1 MSEIENKVEELETEV
16 SEANGQDA
24 PTKNSVKGEP
34 MKKVDGAGYEDIGGE
49 TTDNPEGKIDNA
61 KKVKKD
67 STAPTKGA
75 GSAET
80 APHAQGSSKVKEP
93 LAAGDEVNHDG
104 EDISE
109 AEHDGKKE
117 GMHEMPKTK
126 AGMIQ
131 AMYDK
136 MKEMKKDD
144 MAKEYKHIM
153 AKLDMK
159 AGYHEGMHD
168 KEDEE
173 EKKKEEASKKEAI
186 EKRVKDIDVKEDVNA
201 LVSGESELSE
211 EFKTKA
217 ATVFEAAVKS
227 KVKAEIERLED
238 NYASELEES
247 KSSMKEDMVQKVDNY
262 LNYVVEEWVKDNE
275 LAIERG
281 IKGEI
286 AEDFIGGLKQL
297 FEDHYI
303 DIPDEKYDILEA
315 QAKEIDELKAKVNSE
330 VEKNVNLKKENA
342 DLTRGDIFEEVS
354 ETMADTQKEKFKGLT
369 ENVDF
374 EDADDYKKKL
384 ETIKESY
391 FASEAKPA
399 ETNVDTTSSNSGT
412 VDPSDLSDTMA
423 KYTAAITRTKNI
435 KINKGE

>member
-16 SEANGQDA
+16 SEANGQAA
-24 PTKNSVKGEP
+24 PTANAVKGEP
-34 MKKVDGAGYEDIGGE
+34 MKKVDGAIEDIGGE
-49 TTDNPEGKIDNA
+49 TTDNPEGKITNA

-67 STAPTKGA
+67 GSAPTKGA
-75 GSAET
+75 GAAET
-80 APHAQGSSKVKEP
+80 APQSMGSSKIKEP
-93 LAAGDEVNHDG
+93 LAAGDEVDHDG

-109 AEHDGKKE
+109 AEKQEMAK
-117 GMHEMPKTK
+117 MEMPKTK
-126 AGMIQ
+126 AGMMQ

-136 MKEMKKDD
+136 MKEMKKDKL
-144 MAKEYKHIM
+144 MASYNKIM
-153 AKLDMK
+153 SQMDDMK
-159 AGYHEGMHD
+159 KEAMD
-168 KEDEE
+168 SEDEE

-201 LVSGESELSE
+201 LVSGESELSD

-227 KVKAEIERLED
+227 KVKVEIERLEE

-247 KSSMKEDMVQKVDNY
+247 KSSLKEDMVQKVDNY

-330 VEKNVNLKKENA
+330 VEKNVSLKKENA

>member
-67 STAPTKGA
+67 GSAPTKGA
-75 GSAET
+75 GAAET
-80 APHAQGSSKVKEP
+80 APQSMGSSKIKEP

-104 EDISE
+104 DDISE
-109 AEHDGKKE
+109 AGHDGKKE

-126 AGMIQ
+126 AGMLQ

-153 AKLDMK
+153 ATLDMK

-330 VEKNVNLKKENA
+330 VEKNVSLKKENA

>member
-16 SEANGQDA
+16 SEANGQYA

-126 AGMIQ
+126 AGMLQ

-330 VEKNVNLKKENA
+330 VEKNVSLKKENA

>member
-34 MKKVDGAGYEDIGGE
+34 MKKVDGAIEDIGGE
-49 TTDNPEGKIDNA
+49 TTDNPEGKITNA

-67 STAPTKGA
+67 GSAPTKGA
-75 GSAET
+75 GAAET
-80 APHAQGSSKVKEP
+80 APQSMGSSKIKEP

-104 EDISE
+104 DDISE
-109 AEHDGKKE
+109 AGHDGKKE

-126 AGMIQ
+126 AGMLQ

-330 VEKNVNLKKENA
+330 VEKNVSLKKENA
-342 DLTRGDIFEEVS
+342 DLTKGDIFEEVS

>member
-1 MSEIENKVEELETEV
+1 MSEIENKVEELATEV

-49 TTDNPEGKIDNA
+49 TTDNPEGKIDNS

-67 STAPTKGA
+67 ATAPTKGA

-80 APHAQGSSKVKEP
+80 APVAQGSSKIKEP
-93 LAAGDEVNHDG
+93 LAAGDNVEHEGD
-104 EDISE
+104 DIAE

-201 LVSGESELSE
+201 LVSGESELSD

-227 KVKAEIERLED
+227 KVKVEIERLEE

-247 KSSMKEDMVQKVDNY
+247 KSSLKEDMVQKVDNY

-330 VEKNVNLKKENA
+330 VEKNVSLKKENA

>member
-34 MKKVDGAGYEDIGGE
+34 MKKVDGAGFEDVGGE

-109 AEHDGKKE
+109 AEKQEMAK
-117 GMHEMPKTK
+117 MEMPKTK
-126 AGMIQ
+126 AGMMQ

-136 MKEMKKDD
+136 MKEMKKDKL
-144 MAKEYKHIM
+144 MASYNKIM
-153 AKLDMK
+153 SQMDDMK
-159 AGYHEGMHD
+159 KEAMD
-168 KEDEE
+168 PEDEE

-201 LVSGESELSE
+201 LVSGESELSD

-227 KVKAEIERLED
+227 KVKVEIERLEE

-315 QAKEIDELKAKVNSE
+315 QANEIDELKAKVNSE
-330 VEKNVNLKKENA
+330 VEKNVSLKKENA

>member
-34 MKKVDGAGYEDIGGE
+34 MKKVDGAGYEDVGGE

-126 AGMIQ
+126 AGMMQ

-136 MKEMKKDD
+136 MKEMKKDKL
-144 MAKEYKHIM
+144 MASYNKIM
-153 AKLDMK
+153 SQMDDMK
-159 AGYHEGMHD
+159 KEAMD
-168 KEDEE
+168 PEDEE

>member
-34 MKKVDGAGYEDIGGE
+34 MKKVDGAGFEDVGGE

-126 AGMIQ
+126 AGMLQ

-330 VEKNVNLKKENA
+330 VEKNVSLKKENA

>member
-16 SEANGQDA
+16 SEANGQAA
-24 PTKNSVKGEP
+24 PTANAVKGEP
-34 MKKVDGAGYEDIGGE
+34 MKKVDGAIEDIGGE
-49 TTDNPEGKIDNA
+49 TTDNPEGKITNA

-67 STAPTKGA
+67 GSAPTKGA
-75 GSAET
+75 GAAET
-80 APHAQGSSKVKEP
+80 APQSMGSSKIKEP
-93 LAAGDEVNHDG
+93 LAAGDEVDHDG

-126 AGMIQ
+126 AGMLQ

-136 MKEMKKDD
+136 MKEMKKDKL
-144 MAKEYKHIM
+144 MASYNKIM
-153 AKLDMK
+153 SQMDDMK
-159 AGYHEGMHD
+159 KEAMD
-168 KEDEE
+168 SEDEE

-201 LVSGESELSE
+201 LVSGESELSD

-227 KVKAEIERLED
+227 KVKVEIERLEE

-247 KSSMKEDMVQKVDNY
+247 KSSLKEDMVQKVDNY

-330 VEKNVNLKKENA
+330 VEKNVSLKKENA

>member
-201 LVSGESELSE
+201 LVSGESELSD

-227 KVKAEIERLED
+227 KVKVEIERLEE

-330 VEKNVNLKKENA
+330 VEKNVSLKKENA

>member
-16 SEANGQDA
+16 SEANGQAA
-24 PTKNSVKGEP
+24 PTANAVKGEP
-34 MKKVDGAGYEDIGGE
+34 MKKVDGAIEDIGGE
-49 TTDNPEGKIDNA
+49 TTDNPEGKITNA

-67 STAPTKGA
+67 GSAPTKGA
-75 GSAET
+75 GAAET
-80 APHAQGSSKVKEP
+80 APQSMGSSKIKEP
-93 LAAGDEVNHDG
+93 LAAGDEVDHDG

-109 AEHDGKKE
+109 AEKQEMAK
-117 GMHEMPKTK
+117 MEMPKTK
-126 AGMIQ
+126 AGMMQ

-136 MKEMKKDD
+136 MKEMKKDKL
-144 MAKEYKHIM
+144 MASYNKIM
-153 AKLDMK
+153 SQMDDMK
-159 AGYHEGMHD
+159 KEAMD
-168 KEDEE
+168 PEDEE

-201 LVSGESELSE
+201 LVSGESELSD

-227 KVKAEIERLED
+227 KVKVEIERLEE

-330 VEKNVNLKKENA
+330 VEKNVSLKKENA

>member
-16 SEANGQDA
+16 SEANGQAA
-24 PTKNSVKGEP
+24 PTANAVKGEP
-34 MKKVDGAGYEDIGGE
+34 MKKVDGAIEDIGGE
-49 TTDNPEGKIDNA
+49 TTDNPEGKITNA

-67 STAPTKGA
+67 SSAPTKGA
-75 GSAET
+75 GAAET
-80 APHAQGSSKVKEP
+80 APQSMGSSKIKEP
-93 LAAGDEVNHDG
+93 LAAGDEVDHDG

-109 AEHDGKKE
+109 AEKQEMAK
-117 GMHEMPKTK
+117 MEMPKTK
-126 AGMIQ
+126 AGMMQ

-136 MKEMKKDD
+136 MKEMKKDKL
-144 MAKEYKHIM
+144 MASYNKIM
-153 AKLDMK
+153 SQMDDMK
-159 AGYHEGMHD
+159 KEAMD
-168 KEDEE
+168 SEDEE

-201 LVSGESELSE
+201 LVSGESELSD

-227 KVKAEIERLED
+227 KVKVEIERLEE

-247 KSSMKEDMVQKVDNY
+247 KSSLKEDMVQKVDNY

-330 VEKNVNLKKENA
+330 VEKNVSLKKENA

>member
-1 MSEIENKVEELETEV
+1 MSEIENKVEELATEV

-49 TTDNPEGKIDNA
+49 TTDNPEGKIDNS

-67 STAPTKGA
+67 ATAPTKGA

-80 APHAQGSSKVKEP
+80 APVAQGSSKIKEP
-93 LAAGDEVNHDG
+93 LAAGDNVEHEGD
-104 EDISE
+104 DIAE

-247 KSSMKEDMVQKVDNY
+247 KSSLKEDMVQKVDNY

-330 VEKNVNLKKENA
+330 VEKNVSLKKENA

>member
-34 MKKVDGAGYEDIGGE
+34 MKKVDGAGYEDVGGE

-109 AEHDGKKE
+109 AEKQEMAK
-117 GMHEMPKTK
+117 MEMPKTK
-126 AGMIQ
+126 AGMMQ

-136 MKEMKKDD
+136 MKEMKKDKL
-144 MAKEYKHIM
+144 MASYNKIM
-153 AKLDMK
+153 SQMDDMK
-159 AGYHEGMHD
+159 KEAMD
-168 KEDEE
+168 PEDEE

-201 LVSGESELSE
+201 LVSGESELSD

-227 KVKAEIERLED
+227 KVKVEIERLEE

>member
-34 MKKVDGAGYEDIGGE
+34 MKKVDGAGFEDVGGE

-109 AEHDGKKE
+109 AEKQEMAK
-117 GMHEMPKTK
+117 MEMPKTK
-126 AGMIQ
+126 AGMMQ

-136 MKEMKKDD
+136 MKEMKKDKL
-144 MAKEYKHIM
+144 MASYNKIM
-153 AKLDMK
+153 SQMDDMK
-159 AGYHEGMHD
+159 KEAMD
-168 KEDEE
+168 PEDEE

-201 LVSGESELSE
+201 LVSGESELSD

-227 KVKAEIERLED
+227 KVKVEIERLEE

-247 KSSMKEDMVQKVDNY
+247 KSSLKEDMVQKVDNY

-330 VEKNVNLKKENA
+330 VEKNVSLKKENA

>member
-1 MSEIENKVEELETEV
+1 MSEIENKVEELATEV

-49 TTDNPEGKIDNA
+49 TTDNPEGKIDNS

-67 STAPTKGA
+67 ATAPTKGA

-80 APHAQGSSKVKEP
+80 APVAQGSSKIKEP
-93 LAAGDEVNHDG
+93 LAAGDNVEHEGD
-104 EDISE
+104 DIAE

-330 VEKNVNLKKENA
+330 VEKNVSLKKENA

>member
-34 MKKVDGAGYEDIGGE
+34 MKKVDGAGYEDVGGE

-109 AEHDGKKE
+109 AEKQEMAK
-117 GMHEMPKTK
+117 MEMPKTK
-126 AGMIQ
+126 AGMMQ

-136 MKEMKKDD
+136 MKEMKKDKL
-144 MAKEYKHIM
+144 MASYNKIM
-153 AKLDMK
+153 SQMDDMK
-159 AGYHEGMHD
+159 KEAMD
-168 KEDEE
+168 PEDEE

-201 LVSGESELSE
+201 LVSGESELSD

>member
-34 MKKVDGAGYEDIGGE
+34 MKKVDGAIEDIGGE
-49 TTDNPEGKIDNA
+49 TTDNPEGKITNA

-67 STAPTKGA
+67 GSAPTKGA
-75 GSAET
+75 GAAET
-80 APHAQGSSKVKEP
+80 APQSMGSSKIKEP
-93 LAAGDEVNHDG
+93 LAAGDEVDHDG

-109 AEHDGKKE
+109 AEKQEMAK
-117 GMHEMPKTK
+117 MEMPKTK
-126 AGMIQ
+126 AGMMQ

-136 MKEMKKDD
+136 MKEMKKDKL
-144 MAKEYKHIM
+144 MASYNKIM
-153 AKLDMK
+153 SQMDDMK
-159 AGYHEGMHD
+159 KEAMD
-168 KEDEE
+168 PEDEE

-201 LVSGESELSE
+201 LVSGESELSD

-227 KVKAEIERLED
+227 KVKVEIERLEE

-247 KSSMKEDMVQKVDNY
+247 KSSLKEDMVQKVDNY

-330 VEKNVNLKKENA
+330 VEKNVSLKKENA

>member
-34 MKKVDGAGYEDIGGE
+34 MKKVDGAGYEDVGGE

-109 AEHDGKKE
+109 AEKQEMAK
-117 GMHEMPKTK
+117 MEMPKTK
-126 AGMIQ
+126 AGMMQ

-136 MKEMKKDD
+136 MKEMKKDKL
-144 MAKEYKHIM
+144 MASYNKIM
-153 AKLDMK
+153 SQMDDMK
-159 AGYHEGMHD
+159 KEAMD
-168 KEDEE
+168 PEDEE

-201 LVSGESELSE
+201 LVSGESELSD

-227 KVKAEIERLED
+227 KVKVEIERLEE

-330 VEKNVNLKKENA
+330 VEKNVSLKKENA

>member
-34 MKKVDGAGYEDIGGE
+34 MKKVDGAGYEDVGGE

-109 AEHDGKKE
+109 AEKQEMAK
-117 GMHEMPKTK
+117 MEMPKTK
-126 AGMIQ
+126 AGMMQ

-136 MKEMKKDD
+136 MKEMKKDKL
-144 MAKEYKHIM
+144 MASYNKIM
-153 AKLDMK
+153 SQMDDMK
-159 AGYHEGMHD
+159 KEAMD
-168 KEDEE
+168 PEDEE

-227 KVKAEIERLED
+227 KVKVEIERLEE

-330 VEKNVNLKKENA
+330 VEKNVSLKKENA

>member
-126 AGMIQ
+126 AGMLQ

-227 KVKAEIERLED
+227 KVKAEIERLEE

-330 VEKNVNLKKENA
+330 VEKNVSLKKENA

>member
-1 MSEIENKVEELETEV
+1 MSEIKNKVEELETEV

-34 MKKVDGAGYEDIGGE
+34 MKKVDGAGYEDVGGE

-109 AEHDGKKE
+109 AEKQEMAK
-117 GMHEMPKTK
+117 MEMPKTK
-126 AGMIQ
+126 AGMMQ

-136 MKEMKKDD
+136 MKEMKKDKL
-144 MAKEYKHIM
+144 MASYNKIM
-153 AKLDMK
+153 SQMDDMK
-159 AGYHEGMHD
+159 KEAMD
-168 KEDEE
+168 PEDEE

-201 LVSGESELSE
+201 LVSGESELSD

-227 KVKAEIERLED
+227 KVKVEIERLEE

>member
-16 SEANGQDA
+16 SEANGQAA
-24 PTKNSVKGEP
+24 PTANAVKGEP
-34 MKKVDGAGYEDIGGE
+34 MKKVDGAIEDIGGE
-49 TTDNPEGKIDNA
+49 TTDNPEGKITNA

-67 STAPTKGA
+67 SSAPTKGA
-75 GSAET
+75 GAAET
-80 APHAQGSSKVKEP
+80 APQSMGSSKIKEP
-93 LAAGDEVNHDG
+93 LAAGDEVDHDG

-109 AEHDGKKE
+109 AEKQEMAK
-117 GMHEMPKTK
+117 MEMPKTK
-126 AGMIQ
+126 AGMMQ

-136 MKEMKKDD
+136 MKEMKKDKL
-144 MAKEYKHIM
+144 MASYNKIM
-153 AKLDMK
+153 SQMDDMK
-159 AGYHEGMHD
+159 KEAMD
-168 KEDEE
+168 PEDEE

-201 LVSGESELSE
+201 LVSGESELSD

-227 KVKAEIERLED
+227 KVKVEIERLEE

-247 KSSMKEDMVQKVDNY
+247 KSSLKEDMVQKVDNY

-330 VEKNVNLKKENA
+330 VEKNVSLKKENA

>member
-34 MKKVDGAGYEDIGGE
+34 MKKVDGAGFEDVGGE

-109 AEHDGKKE
+109 AEKQEMAK
-117 GMHEMPKTK
+117 MEMPKTK
-126 AGMIQ
+126 AGMMQ

-136 MKEMKKDD
+136 MKEMKKDKL
-144 MAKEYKHIM
+144 MASYNKIM
-153 AKLDMK
+153 SQMDDMK
-159 AGYHEGMHD
+159 KEAMD
-168 KEDEE
+168 PEDEE

-201 LVSGESELSE
+201 LVSGESELSD

-227 KVKAEIERLED
+227 KVKVEIERLEE

-330 VEKNVNLKKENA
+330 VEKNVSLKKENA